1 MRLIFP
7 YFIAY
12 TSTGK
17 DNYGNLP
24 HVIAYLVFCVK
35 TDIDEAFDHTILNNT
50 HVLQDFMLP
59 SILLTTIRNQQS
71 WIEA

>member
-1 MRLIFP
+1 M
-7 YFIAY
+7 
-12 TSTGK
+12 
-17 DNYGNLP
+17 
-24 HVIAYLVFCVK
+24 IAYLVFCVK

-71 WIEA
+71 WIEAWIFEGDFTPYW